1 MKLKDYL
8 VIALIIVIAG
18 LLVSKSRTPSIDYS
32 HKYDSLKTVVDR
44 SYQVIESEKRKKL
57 QKAAEITRLN
67 RQIQATQEDKEK
79 ITKSYQKRIK
89 SLERLKTPQIDSI
102 LTKLYGNPLDSRQI
116 VTDLYRGDQAKELY
130 KLASLEITHL
140 NGVIENQQEIIKSDS
155 VHNSELNKVV
165 AAVNEKLRLN
175 NQELEQLR
183 SENKG
188 LFKTNKKLKLGLKIG
203 VPLAVIIGLF
213 IPA

>member
-1 MKLKDYL
+1 
-8 VIALIIVIAG
+8 
-18 LLVSKSRTPSIDYS
+18 
-32 HKYDSLKTVVDR
+32 
-44 SYQVIESEKRKKL
+44 
-57 QKAAEITRLN
+57 
-67 RQIQATQEDKEK
+67 
-79 ITKSYQKRIK
+79 
-89 SLERLKTPQIDSI
+89 